1 MLEKFMVSQLM
12 SALVGPM
19 VGPMVGSGLLS
30 GGGKKMYASSDSTQS
45 LILFV
50 VLLVFL
56 LIRAYILQLSYN
68 YIVPRLMNRYSEK
81 AVVTRELSYFEA
93 LILLIFANT
102 LVGR

>member
-19 VGPMVGSGLLS
+19 VGPGLLS
-30 GGGKKMYASSDSTQS
+30 GGGKKIYTSGDSTQS
-45 LILFV
+45 LVLFV

>member
-1 MLEKFMVSQLM
+1 MLEKFMISQLM
-12 SALVGPM
+12 STLVGP
-19 VGPMVGSGLLS
+19 GLLS
-30 GGGKKMYASSDSTQS
+30 GGGKKMYASGDSTQS
-45 LILFV
+45 LVLFV